1 MSEERGTYRK
11 GENYTGIF
19 SKKRILDKATKLQ
32 ALWKL
37 RG

>member
-19 SKKRILDKATKLQ
+19 SKINLDKVTKLQ
-32 ALWKL
+32 ALWKMT
-37 RG
+37 G